1 MKINWYK
8 LSVLLIIL
16 LAFIGVLSCTSE
28 KPQAESTP
36 PTSGQAGTPAWME
49 IELTDVAT
57 GETFKISDFKGKP
70 ILLESF
76 AVWCPTCLAQQ
87 KEVKKV
93 KQTEGENI
101 IHISLDTDPN
111 EDERK
116 VREHIE
122 INELDWYFAVSPVE
136 LTQALIDEFG
146 LSFVSAPRAPVVLI
160 CEEQSTRFL
169 RSGVKS
175 AEELISEVEEGCQ

>member
-1 MKINWYK
+1 MIRGIYKI
-8 LSVLLIIL
+8 LIVLLGAIIIAS
-16 LAFIGVLSCTSE
+16 LASCASDQTVS
-28 KPQAESTP
+28 QTP
-36 PTSGQAGTPAWME
+36 TPAPSPANAPTWME
-49 IELTDVAT
+49 IELTDVAK
-57 GETFKISDFKGKP
+57 GETFKISDFEGKP

-87 KEVKKV
+87 KEMKKV
-93 KQTEGENI
+93 QQIEGENI

-111 EDERK
+111 EDEAK

-122 INELDWYFAVSPVE
+122 RNELDWYFAVSPVE

-146 LSFVSAPRAPVVLI
+146 LNVVSAPRAPVVLI
-160 CEEQSTRFL
+160 CEDQSTRFL
-169 RSGVKS
+169 RSGVKT